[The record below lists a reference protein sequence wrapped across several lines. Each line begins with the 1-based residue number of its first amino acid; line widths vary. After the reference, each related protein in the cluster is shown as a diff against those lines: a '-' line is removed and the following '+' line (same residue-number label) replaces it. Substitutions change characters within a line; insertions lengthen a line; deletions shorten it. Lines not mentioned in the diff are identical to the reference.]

1 MQKLNKLHKTV
12 VVNENHGEKNETN
25 SMKTQIAVISAII
38 GSLIVGRG
46 VWQYVYPPSANQL
59 NRQRQTQIQ
68 TQRTNHLTQEQL
80 QRHTRIQQY
89 LQETR
94 RQQERRLTQR
104 LRQYNSR

>member
-1 MQKLNKLHKTV
+1 
-12 VVNENHGEKNETN
+12 
-25 SMKTQIAVISAII
+25 MKTQIAVISAII

-59 NRQRQTQIQ
+59 NRQTQRQTQI
-68 TQRTNHLTQEQL
+68 TNHLTQEQL